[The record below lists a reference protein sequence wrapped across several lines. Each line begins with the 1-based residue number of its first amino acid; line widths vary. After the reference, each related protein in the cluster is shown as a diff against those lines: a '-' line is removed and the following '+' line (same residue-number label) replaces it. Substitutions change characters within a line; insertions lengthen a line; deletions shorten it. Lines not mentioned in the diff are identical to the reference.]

1 MKTHWP
7 TLLLLA
13 SLTACATQPRYQPV
27 ELPLPAKPPLPT
39 ITASEIACLSDAI
52 WRKLVIRYVTLEN
65 YIEDLRAIIEA
76 THPNQHPP

>member
-1 MKTHWP
+1 MKTSYP

-13 SLTACATQPRYQPV
+13 GLAACSTTTRYRPV

-39 ITASEIACLSDAI
+39 IPASEVACLSDAT

-76 THPNQHPP
+76 THPNRHPP